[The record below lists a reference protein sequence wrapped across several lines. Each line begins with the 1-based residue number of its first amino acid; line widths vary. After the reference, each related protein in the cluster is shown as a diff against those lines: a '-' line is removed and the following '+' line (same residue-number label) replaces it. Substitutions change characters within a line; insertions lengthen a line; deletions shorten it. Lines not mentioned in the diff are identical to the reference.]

1 MSIAKKVLI
10 IALLPMLAFFFQS
23 WRFLETALNEQSLTL
38 DMHAHFCA
46 LNSTSALVHE
56 LQKERGISS
65 LYATGGADPA
75 SLQSQRESTDQA
87 VKKFQEDLESAAF
100 KDSIIQAAKEPI
112 RALESLRSSTDQ
124 KSDPAEIRKNYTNMI
139 RKELK
144 VYIAAINGKTTRG
157 VGKGWTSLALLEDA
171 KEASG
176 QLRAL
181 MASLAKRNTPVSMS
195 ELKQLQSLF
204 ARIGGNLESPG
215 LALCSKAKEKLKE
228 AESHPLKIE
237 TESIFW
243 DFVEHANEGNFGL
256 DGMHVF
262 NTMTKRIDMLNA
274 ILQTES
280 NSGINKLK
288 KATEEGAVSVQI
300 GFAVTIT
307 TSIIL
312 LGLLI
317 WIFRDLRQG
326 FSKLESLVD
335 QVAKGELPDVDST
348 HSGNEL
354 LRLQSRIGDMI
365 LVLKGLIRDMSH
377 MSKEHMDGDID
388 VLMPVEKYHG
398 AYSNMASG
406 VNEMVLGHIAV
417 KRKAMAC
424 IEEFGKGNFD
434 AELEKFPGKKAFIN
448 RTIEQVRMNLKALI
462 SDTNELS
469 KSAVAGQLSKRAD
482 VHRHLGD
489 FRLIVQGINDTLDA
503 VIHPVNEAANVL
515 EKVAA
520 RDLTVRMYG
529 EYQGDLN
536 RIKVSLNQAVDNLDI
551 ALVHVAESTGQVA
564 SASQQ
569 ISSGSQTLAQG
580 ANEQA
585 SSLEE
590 VTSSLEEMSSK
601 THQNADHAL
610 QAQRLATEADQKAH
624 HGLEAM
630 QQMST
635 AIGRIQSGSNDTAK
649 IIKTIDEIAMQT
661 NLLALNAA
669 VEAARAGEAG
679 RGFAVVAEEVRNL
692 ASRSA
697 QAAKNTADRISESV
711 RFANDGV
718 EIAKTVAKSFEEIAH
733 SNSKVNQL
741 ISDIAKASQEQS
753 SGIQALTQSVSQM
766 DQVTQ
771 ANAANSEESASAAEE
786 LSSQAEEL
794 MAMVN
799 GFRISGNTKKA
810 TLQLP
815 SHSASESKQYLLE

>member
-1 MSIAKKVLI
+1 MSIAKKVLLL
-10 IALLPMLAFFFQS
+10 ALLPLLAFFFQS
-23 WRFLETALNEQSLTL
+23 WRFLDTTMTEQSLTL
-38 DMHAHFCA
+38 DMHAHFRA

-65 LYATGGADPA
+65 LYASGGANVTD
-75 SLQSQRESTDQA
+75 LQSQRNSTDIA
-87 VKKFQEDLESAAF
+87 LKTFYTDIELSAFQ
-100 KDSIIQAAKEPI
+100 DSLIQVAKEPLTT
-112 RALESLRSSTDQ
+112 LESLRSSTDQ
-124 KSDPAEIRKNYTNMI
+124 KSDPAEIRKSYTGLI

-144 VYIAAINGKTTRG
+144 IYIAAINGKTTRG
-157 VGKGWTSLALLEDA
+157 VGKGWTSLALLEEA
-171 KEASG
+171 KEATG
-176 QLRAL
+176 QLRAM
-181 MASLAKRNTPVSMS
+181 MASLAKRNTTITMA

-215 LALCSKAKEKLKE
+215 LALCPKAKEKLKE
-228 AESHPLKIE
+228 AESHPLKNE
-237 TESIFW
+237 TETIFW
-243 DFVEHANEGNFGL
+243 VLVEHANEGNFGL
-256 DGMHVF
+256 DGKQVF
-262 NTMTKRIDMLNA
+262 NTMTQRIDMLNVV
-274 ILQTES
+274 LQTES
-280 NSGINKLK
+280 NNGLNKLK
-288 KATEEGAVSVQI
+288 IAMAEGATSVQI

-307 TSIIL
+307 TSVIL

-317 WIFRDLRQG
+317 WLFRDLRSG
-326 FSKLESLVD
+326 FSRLERIVD
-335 QVAKGELPDVDST
+335 QVAKGDLPDIESI
-348 HSGNEL
+348 HSNNEL
-354 LRLQSRIGDMI
+354 LRLQSRMGDMI
-365 LVLKGLIRDMSH
+365 VVLKGLIHDMTH
-377 MSKEHMDGDID
+377 MSKEHMAGDID
-388 VLMPVEKYHG
+388 VIMPVDKYQG
-398 AYSNMASG
+398 TYRSMASG
-406 VNEMVLGHIAV
+406 VNEMVLGHISV
-417 KRKAMAC
+417 KKKAMAC
-424 IEEFGKGNFD
+424 IEEFGKGNFN
-434 AELEKFPGKKAFIN
+434 AELETFPGKKAFIN
-448 RTIEQVRMNLKALI
+448 RTIEQVRSNLKALI
-462 SDTNELS
+462 TDTNELS
-469 KSAVAGQLSKRAD
+469 KAAIAGKLSQRAD
-482 VHRHLGD
+482 VSRHSGD
-489 FRLIVQGINDTLDA
+489 FRLIIQGINETLDA
-503 VIHPVNEAANVL
+503 VIHPVNEAASVL

-520 RDLTVRMYG
+520 RDLTVRMNG
-529 EYQGDLN
+529 EYHGDLH
-536 RIKVSLNQAVDNLDI
+536 RIKASLNQAVDNLDV
-551 ALVHVAESTGQVA
+551 ALVHVAESTSQVA

-610 QAQRLATEADQKAH
+610 QAQKLATEADQKAH

-630 QQMST
+630 QQMSS
-635 AIGRIQSGSNDTAK
+635 AIGRIQSGSNETAK

-718 EIAKTVAKSFEEIAH
+718 EIAKTVAKSFEEIAQ

-753 SGIQALTQSVSQM
+753 SGIQALTQSVGQM

-799 GFRISGNTKKA
+799 GFKISGNTKKA

-815 SHSASESKQYLLE
+815 SHSISESKVYLLE